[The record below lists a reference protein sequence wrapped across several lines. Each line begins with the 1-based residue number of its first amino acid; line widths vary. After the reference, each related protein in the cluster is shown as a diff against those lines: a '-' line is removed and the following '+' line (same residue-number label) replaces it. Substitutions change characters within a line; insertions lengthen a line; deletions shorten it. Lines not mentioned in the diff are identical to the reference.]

1 MKIDIHVHTKKVK
14 KGDSNTREISAKDF
28 HEIISSTEVK
38 IAAITNHNVF
48 DLVQFNGFI
57 ETVGSD
63 FQIWPGVELDVL
75 EEGQRGHLL
84 VIVSPNNAQKLAEI
98 MGSLTNS
105 VTSDNFHISID
116 DVISNFDNLNP
127 VYIAHYKQKKPD
139 LLDSDIE
146 KLSQKLSN
154 KSRVEFMG
162 IFQGKKA

>member
-38 IAAITNHNVF
+38 IVAITNHNVF

-75 EEGQRGHLL
+75 EEDQRGHLL

-105 VTSDNFHISID
+105 VTPDNFHISID

-139 LLDSDIE
+139 LLDSAIE
-146 KLSQKLSN
+146 KLSQK
-154 KSRVEFMG
+154 KHQIKVEF
-162 IFQGKKA
+162 